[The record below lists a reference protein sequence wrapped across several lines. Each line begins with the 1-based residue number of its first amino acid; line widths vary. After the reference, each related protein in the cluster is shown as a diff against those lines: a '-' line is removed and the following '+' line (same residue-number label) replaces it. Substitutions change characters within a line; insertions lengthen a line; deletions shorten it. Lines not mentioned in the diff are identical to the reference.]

1 MQFKMFHRP
10 KPRQFSYKP
19 IYFDPQ
25 LEEKK
30 SKREEIGEFRAKF
43 REETEKNSKFT
54 SKRKS
59 INLSIYLV
67 IISLMLY
74 FIFFS

>member
-19 IYFDPQ
+19 IYFDP
-25 LEEKK
+25 EKEKK
-30 SKREEIGEFRAKF
+30 QAQKEELGSFRAKF
-43 REETEKNSKFT
+43 REETQRQSRVSST
-54 SKRKS
+54 RKK
-59 INLSIYLV
+59 INISIYLV
-67 IISLMLY
+67 IIMLLLY